1 MLATLRKSACCTI
14 IPPIGSTERK
24 IFTKEMIMASTAG
37 HPLNNCKSVPTPHSM
52 SGKATK
58 REAAP
63 NRLQRLVWRMD
74 ALA

>member
-1 MLATLRKSACCTI
+1 
-14 IPPIGSTERK
+14 
-24 IFTKEMIMASTAG
+24 MASTAG

-74 ALA
+74 ALASMAMQAIHSR